1 MKDYINFFEKYRMF
15 LYVYLSPA
23 FVAENRRVT
32 YDLLEPI
39 DHDFIRQ
46 HREYRL
52 DLMRRHV

>member
-1 MKDYINFFEKYRMF
+1 MF